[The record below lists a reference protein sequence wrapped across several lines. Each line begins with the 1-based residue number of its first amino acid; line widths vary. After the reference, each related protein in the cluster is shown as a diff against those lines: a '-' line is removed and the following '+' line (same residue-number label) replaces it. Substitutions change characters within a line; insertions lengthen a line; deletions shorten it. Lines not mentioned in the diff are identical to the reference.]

1 MELRQCVIALP
12 KRWWRMVVI
21 VAVAA
26 VFSYLD
32 ARATPRS
39 HLASTVWMAFAIGL
53 VRPGGARQ
61 ALDLTALGSLP
72 RTEGKD
78 PASKLV
84 VIKHPRSPVAEAYRV
99 LHTNLKSAAADCPL
113 QTLVITSPMLLEG
126 KSVTAANLAVIIAQ
140 SGKRVILVDADLRH
154 PNQHRIFELDN
165 QAGLSNALREDID
178 LSRAV
183 QAAPVENLRVLPSG
197 PLPDRPFELLDP
209 KRLRELAE
217 SLQQHADVVIV
228 DYLPVA
234 ALADAK
240 SLATRLGGTL
250 LIVDSSNTPRSFVQR
265 GKDALNKVGAQLP
278 GAALDHLP
286 SSSEDYYYYRYYSVR
301 GPSLSSTDLDL
312 PTRSFG
318 QADSFLEP
326 IIPATIEKADHVI
339 ELDARP
345 FAQAVRSEAISTPI
359 PVARPVQAGNKL
371 VAPLLGAGAL
381 VILVVVFVL
390 SLIRQQEQRIG
401 YEATRAAAAQT
412 VAVDTPRVNQT
423 ATAAAQDPARR
434 QTEIA
439 QTRAAT
445 SAVLAKTADAGAATQ
460 QAISAATRQA
470 MGFAGCETIELDILQ
485 SPNETQN
492 TETSSTDIELTW
504 RVRNKTTLPNCTW
517 GQVGQETQLLRAIEV
532 SGQGNQVPVR
542 LRWIQGDEYDL
553 SLIVALNAG
562 EHTLIWRL
570 IPPATQSPRGP
581 DLPARVN
588 VVVPTPTPTATL
600 QPTPTPRPTATLQPT
615 PTSCRVVT
623 YDCNCR
629 QVCAGRDCTRECDQC
644 EKEKCD

>member
-1 MELRQCVIALP
+1 
-12 KRWWRMVVI
+12 MVVI

-26 VFSYLD
+26 VFSYQD
-32 ARATPRS
+32 ARATPRG

-53 VRPGGARQ
+53 VLPGGARP

-72 RTEGKD
+72 RTEGED
-78 PASKLV
+78 LASKLV

-99 LHTNLKSAAADCPL
+99 LHTNLKSAAADWPL
-113 QTLVITSPMLLEG
+113 QILVITSPMPLEG

-165 QAGLSNALREDID
+165 QAGLSNALRQDMD

-197 PLPDRPFELLDP
+197 PLPDRPSELLDP

-265 GKDALNKVGAQLP
+265 GKDALNKVGAQLS

-286 SSSEDYYYYRYYSVR
+286 SSSEDYYYYRYYSAR

-312 PTRSFG
+312 PTRSFDP
-318 QADSFLEP
+318 ADSFLEP
-326 IIPATIEKADHVI
+326 IIPATLEKSGRVI
-339 ELDARP
+339 GLDTRP
-345 FAQAVRSEAISTPI
+345 FAQAASSEAISTPI

-390 SLIRQQEQRIG
+390 SLSRQQEQQIG
-401 YEATRAAAAQT
+401 YEATRAVAAAQT
-412 VAVDTPRVNQT
+412 AAADTPQVNQT
-423 ATAAAQDPARR
+423 ATAAAQNPARR
-434 QTEIA
+434 QTEVA

-445 SAVLAKTADAGAATQ
+445 SAVLAETADADAATQ

-485 SPNETQN
+485 LPNETHN
-492 TETSSTDIELTW
+492 TKTSPSDIELTW
-504 RVRNKTTLPNCTW
+504 RVRNKTTLPNCKW
-517 GQVGQETQLLRAIEV
+517 GQGGQETQILRAIEV
-532 SGQGNQVPVR
+532 SGQRNEVPVR
-542 LRWIQGDEYDL
+542 LKWIQGDEYDL

-570 IPPATQSPRGP
+570 IPPATRSPRGP
-581 DLPARVN
+581 DLPARFIVIAPTN
-588 VVVPTPTPTATL
+588 TPQPTLRPAPTPCPIQTFE
-600 QPTPTPRPTATLQPT
+600 
-615 PTSCRVVT
+615 
-623 YDCNCR
+623 CNCTR
-629 QVCAGRDCTRECDQC
+629 VCDPRGGCQRICEACTRP
-644 EKEKCD
+644 KCD

>member
-12 KRWWRMVVI
+12 KRWRRMVVI

-32 ARATPRS
+32 ARATPRG

-53 VRPGGARQ
+53 VLPVGARQ

-72 RTEGKD
+72 RTEGED
-78 PASKLV
+78 LASKLV

-113 QTLVITSPMLLEG
+113 QILVITSPMPLEG

-165 QAGLSNALREDID
+165 QAGLSNALCGDMD
-178 LSRAV
+178 LSRTV

-197 PLPDRPFELLDP
+197 PQPGRPSELLDP

-217 SLQQHADVVIV
+217 SLRQHADVVIV
-228 DYLPVA
+228 DYLPIA

-240 SLATRLGGTL
+240 SLATRLDGTL

-265 GKDALNKVGAQLP
+265 SKDALNKVGAQLS

-286 SSSEDYYYYRYYSVR
+286 SSSEDYYNYRYYSAR

-312 PTRSFG
+312 PSHWFD

-326 IIPATIEKADHVI
+326 ISPATIEKAGHVVG
-339 ELDARP
+339 LDTRP
-345 FAQAVRSEAISTPI
+345 FARSEAISTPI
-359 PVARPVQAGNKL
+359 PVARPVQAGNKRL
-371 VAPLLGAGAL
+371 APLLGAGAL
-381 VILVVVFVL
+381 ALLVVVFVL
-390 SLIRQQEQRIG
+390 SLARQQDQRIG
-401 YEATRAAAAQT
+401 YEATRAAAAAQI
-412 VAVDTPRVNQT
+412 AAGDTPRVTQT

-434 QTEIA
+434 QTEVA

-445 SAVLAKTADAGAATQ
+445 SAVLAGTADAGAATQ

-470 MGFAGCETIELDILQ
+470 MGFAGCETIELDVLQ
-485 SPNETQN
+485 SPDERQN
-492 TETSSTDIELTW
+492 TTSPTNIELTW
-504 RVRNKTTLPNCTW
+504 RVRNKTTLPNCEW
-517 GQVGQETQLLRAIEV
+517 GQGGQETQLLRAIEV
-532 SGQGNQVPVR
+532 SGQRNQVPVR
-542 LRWIQGDEYDL
+542 LNWIQGDEYNL

-588 VVVPTPTPTATL
+588 VVVPTPRPTATL
-600 QPTPTPRPTATLQPT
+600 QPTPTPKPTVTLQLTPT
-615 PTSCRVVT
+615 PCQVVT

-629 QVCAGRDCTRECDQC
+629 EECVGRDCTRVCDQC

>member
-12 KRWWRMVVI
+12 KRGWRMVVI

-26 VFSYLD
+26 VFSYQD
-32 ARATPRS
+32 ARATPRG

-53 VRPGGARQ
+53 VLPGGARQ

-72 RTEGKD
+72 RTEGED
-78 PASKLV
+78 LASKLV
-84 VIKHPRSPVAEAYRV
+84 VIKHPHSPVAEAYRV

-113 QTLVITSPMLLEG
+113 QTLVITSPMPLEG

-154 PNQHRIFELDN
+154 PNQHRICELDN
-165 QAGLSNALREDID
+165 QAGLSNALRKDMD

-197 PLPDRPFELLDP
+197 PLPGRPSELLDP

-234 ALADAK
+234 ALEDAK

-265 GKDALNKVGAQLP
+265 GKDALNKVGAQLS
-278 GAALDHLP
+278 GAALDDLP
-286 SSSEDYYYYRYYSVR
+286 SSSEDYYYYRYYSAR

-312 PTRSFG
+312 PTRSFD
-318 QADSFLEP
+318 QSDSFLGP
-326 IIPATIEKADHVI
+326 IIPATVEKAGHVI
-339 ELDARP
+339 RLDTRP
-345 FAQAVRSEAISTPI
+345 FAQAASSEAISTPI
-359 PVARPVQAGNKL
+359 PVGRPVQAGNKL

-390 SLIRQQEQRIG
+390 SLARQQEQRIG
-401 YEATRAAAAQT
+401 YEATRAAAAAQT
-412 VAVDTPRVNQT
+412 AAVDTPRVNQT
-423 ATAAAQDPARR
+423 ATAAAQNPARR
-434 QTEIA
+434 QTEVA

-445 SAVLAKTADAGAATQ
+445 SAVLAETADAGAATQ

-485 SPNETQN
+485 LPDETQN
-492 TETSSTDIELTW
+492 TKTSPSDIELTW
-504 RVRNKTTLPNCTW
+504 RVRNKTTLPNCKW
-517 GQVGQETQLLRAIEV
+517 GQGGQETQILRAIEV
-532 SGQGNQVPVR
+532 SGQRNEVPVR

-570 IPPATQSPRGP
+570 IPPTTRSPRGP
-581 DLPARVN
+581 DLPARVIVIAPTN
-588 VVVPTPTPTATL
+588 TPQPTLRPAPTPCPIQTFE
-600 QPTPTPRPTATLQPT
+600 
-615 PTSCRVVT
+615 
-623 YDCNCR
+623 CNCTR
-629 QVCAGRDCTRECDQC
+629 VCDPRGGCQRICEACTRP
-644 EKEKCD
+644 KCD